1 MADARIE
8 ELKVLLPK
16 CLLPDW
22 VRLGR
27 RLARLLRDR
36 HHPDQRNALLER
48 LRQQVRASIALREE
62 RWLNIPRI
70 AYPAELPNTARK
82 DGPAMPVS
90 PKRLDLQL
98 EIIRNTAQPTV

>member
-8 ELKVLLPK
+8 ELKTLLPQ

-36 HHPDQRNALLER
+36 HQPDQREALLER
-48 LRQQVRASIALREE
+48 LREQVHASLALREE
-62 RWLNIPRI
+62 RRLNVPPRRPI
-70 AYPAELPNTARK
+70 RGTADHR
-82 DGPAMPVS
+82 
-90 PKRLDLQL
+90 
-98 EIIRNTAQPTV
+98 AQG

>member
-8 ELKVLLPK
+8 ELKTLLPQ

-36 HHPDQRNALLER
+36 HHPDQREALLER
-48 LRQQVRASIALREE
+48 LRQQVLASVALREE
-62 RWLNIPRI
+62 RRLNVPRI
-70 AYPAELPNTARK
+70 DLPAGTADHR
-82 DGPAMPVS
+82 
-90 PKRLDLQL
+90 
-98 EIIRNTAQPTV
+98 AQG